1 MRAGASPAKGMWRGT
16 AARAIMAFLAAVL
29 IATAFPAP
37 PAPAHDY
44 TLGAIRIGHLWS
56 PPAQDG
62 GTFVY
67 GPFLNG
73 GSAAD
78 TLVSA
83 TTEAAGEVRFCAGPQ
98 ADGGCRASI
107 ALEPGKP
114 YAMAPWRT
122 AVRLT
127 GLTRPLAEGDSF
139 SLTLTFEKAGEIT
152 VDIVVETS
160 AGH

>member
-1 MRAGASPAKGMWRGT
+1 MRAGASPAEGMRRGA
-16 AARAIMAFLAAVL
+16 AARAVGAFLAAVL
-29 IATAFPAP
+29 IAAAFPAL
-37 PAPAHDY
+37 AHGY
-44 TLGAIRIGHLWS
+44 SLGSIRIGHLWC

-62 GTFVY
+62 RTFVY

-73 GSAAD
+73 GAVAD

-114 YAMAPWRT
+114 YALAPWRT
-122 AVRLT
+122 AIRLT
-127 GLTRPLAEGDSF
+127 GLTRPLETGDSF
-139 SLTLTFEKAGEIT
+139 PLTLTFEKAGEIT
-152 VDIVVETS
+152 VDIVVESS